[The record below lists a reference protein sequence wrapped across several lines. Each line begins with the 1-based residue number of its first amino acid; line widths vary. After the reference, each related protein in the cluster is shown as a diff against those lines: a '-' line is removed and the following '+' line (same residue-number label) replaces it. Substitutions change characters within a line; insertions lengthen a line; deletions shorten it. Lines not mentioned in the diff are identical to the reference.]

1 MYPPELFPGLSRSLV
16 DKKRFITPLLT
27 LNHLIGPPLHSSLC
41 NIWEFVILSCIIS
54 TFIIIKRAQ
63 IILTYN
69 AYKLLKHDWKFRH
82 CKNFGKYHVCKKL
95 LQQLASSGEPTCSKC
110 FCMPKRRSRCQC
122 FKNENQRN
130 AHFAAKRPRR
140 PQDIFIE
147 MSKLGRIHCHTTSE
161 CLDMYFKY
169 FCGTEMLSADNPR
182 FTKERND
189 YL

>member
-69 AYKLLKHDWKFRH
+69 AYKLLKHEWKFRH
-82 CKNFGKYHVCKKL
+82 CKNFGKYHVCKKNYCSNLHL
-95 LQQLASSGEPTCSKC
+95 LGNQLARNVSVCQSAD
-110 FCMPKRRSRCQC
+110 SRCQC
-122 FKNENQRN
+122 FKNENQRP
-130 AHFAAKRPRR
+130 FLQLRD
-140 PQDIFIE
+140 QDDH
-147 MSKLGRIHCHTTSE
+147 K
-161 CLDMYFKY
+161 MYFSKWANWA
-169 FCGTEMLSADNPR
+169 E
-182 FTKERND
+182 FTATQPLNA
-189 YL
+189 